1 MIRELIMKLLT
12 KKLYQKKQELIRLR
26 WQQANL
32 QAAVD
37 RAKRE
42 QHK

>member
-1 MIRELIMKLLT
+1 MLRELIMNILT
-12 KKLYQKKQELIRLR
+12 KKLYQKKQEVIRLR
-26 WQQANL
+26 WQQSQL

-42 QHK
+42 QQK